1 MKHAIF
7 VCLLFGILACPG
19 FSQSS
24 GDGKT
29 YGDSK
34 NENLRNCFAGLGACD
49 FSALRSDQ
57 AKQIADMRHD
67 QTLWKCLDEY
77 GEFDHSLLNP
87 SEVKEVSEL
96 ERQRNLLSCQIG
108 HGLCNSQ
115 SLSSIRCRVHRR

>member
-1 MKHAIF
+1 
-7 VCLLFGILACPG
+7 LLVPDFLK
-19 FSQSS
+19 SS
-24 GDGKT
+24 GNGKN

-57 AKQIADMRHD
+57 AKQIVDMRHD

-77 GEFDHSLLNP
+77 GECDHSLLNP

-96 ERQRNLLSCQIG
+96 ERQRNLLSCQTG

-115 SLSSIRCRVHRR
+115 SAQLH